1 MEGSQTYAV
10 GYLGPAGTFSEQA
23 ARDYAAKVSGLHP
36 SAAAVGGTGGGI
48 GSGAQGPSAAAT
60 AELVPFRDIPE
71 LLAAVDRGRVAVG
84 VVPAE
89 NAIEG
94 TVVVTLDMFVHEVDL
109 TIVGEIVIPVRHHL
123 LVRPPGEGT
132 AADEQGKPGSGLL
145 EAARRSVKIVVSH
158 PQALAQCRRYLQQHF
173 PGAELRPAL
182 STAAAAREVAQAAPG
197 TMAAV
202 GTELSAELYGLA
214 VAAQDIQDASDNAT
228 RFFVVKK
235 SAAPPSAGAGPS
247 GAGADLSGAA
257 PDERFA
263 VATSPTGRD
272 KTTIVFGFAVDAP
285 GNLYHALGE
294 FANRG
299 INLSKLESRPTKR
312 ALGHYLFFAD
322 LDGHA
327 LDARV
332 AEALDALA
340 RRCAYMK
347 VLGSYPKADYAGVT
361 LPRAFPPTGPRDSR
375 RS

>member
-1 MEGSQTYAV
+1 
-10 GYLGPAGTFSEQA
+10 
-23 ARDYAAKVSGLHP
+23 
-36 SAAAVGGTGGGI
+36 
-48 GSGAQGPSAAAT
+48 
-60 AELVPFRDIPE
+60 
-71 LLAAVDRGRVAVG
+71 
-84 VVPAE
+84 
-89 NAIEG
+89 
-94 TVVVTLDMFVHEVDL
+94 
-109 TIVGEIVIPVRHHL
+109 
-123 LVRPPGEGT
+123 
-132 AADEQGKPGSGLL
+132 
-145 EAARRSVKIVVSH
+145 
-158 PQALAQCRRYLQQHF
+158 
-173 PGAELRPAL
+173 
-182 STAAAAREVAQAAPG
+182 
-197 TMAAV
+197 AV

-235 SAAPPSAGAGPS
+235 SAAPLSAGAGPS

-257 PDERFA
+257 QDQRFA

-375 RS
+375 RSRGCSRRSRLCCRRPCRIRRSRLCCRRPCRIRCTRRCRKHRPHAPQRPRPPHPPRRRLPAVSGG